1 VLHVVRGGCALVPV
15 ELDVPEV
22 GHRAL
27 LDRHDGDP
35 ELDPVTG
42 ARSRVL
48 RRRDP
53 ADGGRPAEG
62 EVGSRRSQAAGS
74 RRLALTGLLAVRRL
88 AGLLPELVPEQAA
101 RPGTATAAMA
111 QAAIRPGFMA
121 SP

>member
-1 VLHVVRGGCALVPV
+1 MS
-15 ELDVPEV
+15 
-22 GHRAL
+22 
-27 LDRHDGDP
+27 
-35 ELDPVTG
+35 
-42 ARSRVL
+42 ARSGVL

-62 EVGSRRSQAAGS
+62 EVRSRPGQAAG
-74 RRLALTGLLAVRRL
+74 RLTLTGRWLPACDWAGALVLAELLAADELAEL

-111 QAAIRPGFMA
+111 QAVIRPGFMV

>member
-1 VLHVVRGGCALVPV
+1 M
-15 ELDVPEV
+15 
-22 GHRAL
+22 
-27 LDRHDGDP
+27 
-35 ELDPVTG
+35 G
-42 ARSRVL
+42 ARSGAL

-62 EVGSRRSQAAGS
+62 EVGSRPGQAAGPG
-74 RRLALTGLLAVRRL
+74 RLALTGWLLACWPLACDWAGELVPAADELAEL

-111 QAAIRPGFMA
+111 QAAIRPGFMV